1 MDAISDPLI
10 REIWCMKS
18 AQVGWT
24 EVLNNCIGYFVDQD
38 PSPIMIVQPTQ
49 DAAEDWSRDRLAPM
63 IRDTPCLAGK
73 FSEDKSR
80 KSTNTLRHKTFPGG
94 LLAVAIS
101 NSPSSL
107 ASKPIRVALFDEVD
121 KYPPSA
127 RHAGDPIGLG
137 RKRTTAFWNRKILV
151 GSTPTVKGASRVEK
165 GFEGSDQRFYFV
177 PCPHCRE
184 FQRLIW
190 TQVKWKEVGLDPAQA
205 VYQCEKCGELIA
217 HHQKPQM
224 LRLGEW
230 RSTKPFN
237 GIAGFHISELY
248 SPWSSWGDMAV
259 SFVEARPLP
268 ETFQQWINESLGETW
283 EEAADKIETSTL
295 SGRVESYTSAGLPP
309 GVLLLTAGTDVQDDR
324 IEIYIYGW
332 GADEECWRVE
342 HIVLRGDPGSKAL
355 WDEHDDILRRRFR
368 TDDGRELLIES
379 CCVDSGGHYT
389 EQVYRYCLKR
399 KKYRVW
405 AIKGVAGQGKPAW
418 PKKAGRGKI
427 VAVALWLIGV
437 DTIKALIYG
446 RLKKVTS
453 AGPGYLHFDAAADD
467 EYFDQLTSEVS
478 VTKLS
483 QGRRVTVW
491 KPKKLG
497 VRQEALDCAVYAYA
511 AMQGRGGAELL
522 AARSKRAQPVPEDKH
537 PDPTIVV
544 SEEAPASDVPKLE
557 PAPVRRVNRF
567 RGRNWTRNWK

>member
-49 DAAEDWSRDRLAPM
+49 EVAEDWSRDRLTPM

-73 FSEDKSR
+73 FMEDKSR
-80 KSTNTLRHKTFPGG
+80 KSSNTLRHKTFPGG

-151 GSTPTVKGASRVEK
+151 GSTPTVKGASRIEK

-177 PCPHCRE
+177 PCPHCEE

-190 TQVKWKEVGLDPAQA
+190 PQVKWTEFDLPAREA
-205 VYQCEKCGELIA
+205 GYQCKSCGKLITDREKQE
-217 HHQKPQM
+217 M
-224 LRLGEW
+224 LRRGEW
-230 RSTKPFN
+230 RSTQPSS

-259 SFVEARPLP
+259 AFLEAKSLP
-268 ETFQQWINESLGETW
+268 ETLQQWINESLGETW
-283 EEAADKIETSTL
+283 EEQAEKIDAVGLGS
-295 SGRVESYTSAGLPP
+295 RIESYTAASLPP
-309 GVLLLTAGTDVQDDR
+309 GVQLLTVGTDVQDDR
-324 IEIYIYGW
+324 LESHIYGW
-332 GADEECWRVE
+332 GADEECWHIE
-342 HIVLRGDPGSKAL
+342 HIVLRGDPGGQAL
-355 WDEHDDILRRRFR
+355 WDEHDALLRKRYR

-379 CCVDSGGHYT
+379 CCVDSGGHFT
-389 EQVYRYCLKR
+389 EQVYRYCLRRKR
-399 KKYRVW
+399 FRVW
-405 AIKGVAGQGKPAW
+405 AIKGIGGPGRPGW
-418 PKKAGRGKI
+418 PKKAGRGKS
-427 VAVALWLIGV
+427 VAVALWLVGV
-437 DTIKALIYG
+437 DTIKALLYG
-446 RLKKVTS
+446 RLKKVI
-453 AGPGYLHFDAAADD
+453 APGPGYIHFDANVDD
-467 EYFDQLTSEVS
+467 EYFAQLTSEVC
-478 VTKLS
+478 VTRLS
-483 QGRRVTVW
+483 QGRRMQSW
-491 KPKKLG
+491 KPKKMG
-497 VRQEALDCAVYAYA
+497 IRQEALDCTVYAYA
-511 AMQGRGGAELL
+511 AMLGRGGAELL
-522 AARSKRAQPVPEDKH
+522 SVRARRPVKAVETAEAAVEPDEKVIAQNPDEKKAEVRKRP
-537 PDPTIVV
+537 
-544 SEEAPASDVPKLE
+544 
-557 PAPVRRVNRF
+557 RF
-567 RGRNWTRNWK
+567 QRRNWSTNWK

>member
-10 REIWCMKS
+10 REIWCQKS

-63 IRDTPCLAGK
+63 IRDTPCLADK
-73 FSEDKSR
+73 FTEDKSR
-80 KSTNTLRHKTFPGG
+80 KSSNTLRHKTFPGG

-165 GFEGSDQRFYFV
+165 GFEGSDQRYYFV
-177 PCPHCRE
+177 PCPHCGE
-184 FQRLIW
+184 FQRLVW
-190 TQVKWKEVGLDPAQA
+190 AQVKWTEFDLDPREAA
-205 VYQCEKCGELIA
+205 YQCEKCGALITDR
-217 HHQKPQM
+217 QKGEI
-224 LRLGEW
+224 LRRGEW
-230 RSTKPFN
+230 RSTKPST

-248 SPWSSWGDMAV
+248 SPWSSWGEMAV
-259 SFVEARPLP
+259 AFIEAKSLP
-268 ETFQQWINESLGETW
+268 ETLQQWINESLGETW
-283 EEAADKIETSTL
+283 EEAAEKIDTGSL
-295 SGRVESYTSAGLPP
+295 AQRRESYTAASLPP

-324 IEIYIYGW
+324 LETFIYGW

-342 HIVLRGDPGSKAL
+342 HVVLRGDPGGQAL
-355 WDEHDDILRRRFR
+355 WDEHDGILKRRFR
-368 TDDGRELLIES
+368 TDDGRELTIEA
-379 CCVDSGGHYT
+379 CCVDSGGHFT
-389 EQVYRYCLKR
+389 EQVYRYCLRRKR
-399 KKYRVW
+399 FRVW
-405 AIKGVAGQGKPAW
+405 AIKGIGGQGRPAW
-418 PKKAGRGKI
+418 PKKAGRGKS
-427 VAVALWLIGV
+427 VAVALWMVGV

-446 RLKKVTS
+446 RLKKVI
-453 AGPGYLHFDAAADD
+453 APGPGYIHFDAKVDD
-467 EYFDQLTSEVS
+467 EYFEQLTSEVS
-478 VTKLS
+478 VTRLS
-483 QGRRVTVW
+483 QGRRVTIW

-497 VRQEALDCAVYAYA
+497 IRQEALDGTVYAYA

-522 AARSKRAQPVPEDKH
+522 MARAKVAVKPVEPMPTVTEEPMVETPNPE
-537 PDPTIVV
+537 
-544 SEEAPASDVPKLE
+544 
-557 PAPVRRVNRF
+557 PVRRPNRP
-567 RGRNWTRNWK
+567 RPRNWTRNWK

>member
-1 MDAISDPLI
+1 MDAISDPSV

-38 PSPIMIVQPTQ
+38 PSPIMIVQPTM
-49 DAAEDWSRDRLAPM
+49 DAAEDWSRDRLGPM
-63 IRDTPCLAGK
+63 IRDTPCLASK
-73 FSEDKSR
+73 FAEDKSR

-127 RHAGDPIGLG
+127 RHAGDPISLG

-151 GSTPTVKGASRVEK
+151 GSTPTIKGASRVEK
-165 GFEGSDQRFYFV
+165 GFEGSDQRYYFV
-177 PCPHCRE
+177 PCPHCGE
-184 FQRLIW
+184 FQRLVW
-190 TQVKWKEVGLDPAQA
+190 AQVKWTEFELQPHQA
-205 VYQCEKCGELIA
+205 GYQCQKCGDLIQHRDKA
-217 HHQKPQM
+217 AM
-224 LRLGEW
+224 LRDGEW
-230 RSTKPFN
+230 RSSKPST

-248 SPWSSWGDMAV
+248 SPFSSWGDMAV
-259 SFVEARPLP
+259 AFLEAKDLP
-268 ETFQQWINESLGETW
+268 ETLQQWTNEALGETW
-283 EEAADKIETSTL
+283 EESGEKLETSALT
-295 SGRVESYTSAGLPP
+295 GRVESYTSNSLPP
-309 GVLLLTAGTDVQDDR
+309 GVLLLTCGTDVQDDR
-324 IEIYIYGW
+324 LETTIYGW
-332 GADEECWRVE
+332 GAEEECWRVE
-342 HIVLRGDPGSKAL
+342 HIVLRGDPGSQSL
-355 WDEHDDILRRRFR
+355 WAEHDEILKRRFK
-368 TDDGRELLIES
+368 TDDGRSLLIEA
-379 CCVDSGGHYT
+379 CCVDSGGHFT

-399 KKYRVW
+399 KRFRVW
-405 AIKGVAGQGKPAW
+405 AIKGQAGQGRPAW
-418 PKKAGRGKI
+418 PKKAGRGKS

-446 RLKKVTS
+446 RLKKVIS
-453 AGPGYLHFDAAADD
+453 AGPGYVHFDAAVDD
-467 EYFDQLTSEVS
+467 DYFDQLTSEVS

-497 VRQEALDCAVYAYA
+497 IRQEALDCAVYAYA

-522 AARSKRAQPVPEDKH
+522 GARAMKIAPVETP
-537 PDPTIVV
+537 PVV
-544 SEEAPASDVPKLE
+544 ETEVEAPAFDAPKVE
-557 PAPVRRVNRF
+557 PPPVRRPNRF
-567 RGRNWTRNWK
+567 RSRNWSRNWK